1 MPTECPSKTET
12 IRQLNDR
19 FRRALT
25 GGRVIITSGV
35 QALGPHRLLG
45 LLSIV
50 RAYDTFDEDND
61 PYGEHDFGAF
71 VEGGQK
77 FFWKIDYYD
86 LTLEYGSEDP
96 ADPAK
101 TVRVLTLMLSDEY

>member
-19 FRRALT
+19 FRRALR
-25 GGRVIITSGV
+25 GGRVVITSGV

-45 LLSIV
+45 LLTRV
-50 RAYDTFDEDND
+50 RAYCTFDEGND
-61 PYGEHDFGAF
+61 PYGEHDFGSF

-86 LTLEYGSEDP
+86 LKLEYGSEDP

-101 TVRVLTLMLSDEY
+101 TVRVLTIMLADEY